1 MYTAGRLFE
10 ACAGGQHIKEVV
22 RTGRRSGKKQL
33 EFLSYKLS
41 KVVITSY
48 QIGGS
53 APEAPTDQVSLN
65 FGKSRRST
73 DLPAPSRP
81 CAPVG
86 TSRPAGRSEQ
96 LPRRPRRDLA

>member
-41 KVVITSY
+41 NVVIASY

-65 FGKSRRST
+65 FGT
-73 DLPAPSRP
+73 IEM
-81 CAPVG
+81 G
-86 TSRPAGRSEQ
+86 YRPAGAEPAVRAGW
-96 LPRRPRRDLA
+96 DVAVGTKV